1 MTTPDL
7 SYQMC
12 SRCIMDTSDPNITF
26 DAEGVCSHCHRYQ
39 KKSETA
45 IIPAA
50 QRDAALQGL
59 VARIKRQGAGKRYD
73 CLIGVSGGVDST
85 YTAFLVKQLGL
96 RPLAVHLD
104 NGWNSEMAVAN
115 IESVLRVLG
124 IDLYTHVLNWE
135 EFRNLQISF
144 LKAST
149 PDSEVPSDHAI
160 VGLMR
165 RVAAKEGI
173 RYILL
178 GCNFRTEGIMP
189 KAWSDGHGDWHYI
202 RSVHRRFLNTPLS
215 NYPHYSIYQRGWY
228 QVVLRQKLVYFL
240 DYFDYD
246 KKSAMQTIEKE
257 LGYRKYDGKH
267 YESIYTR
274 FFQAYILPKKFG
286 FDKRRAHLSTLV
298 NAGQMSREEALQEM
312 KNPPCAPAQL
322 QEDYD
327 FVIKKLNLSER
338 EFEEIMNLPKK
349 KFWDYPSYSRDPL
362 MKFAVYLKQQ
372 WF

>member
-1 MTTPDL
+1 
-7 SYQMC
+7 
-12 SRCIMDTSDPNITF
+12 MDTSDPNITF
-26 DAEGVCSHCHRYQ
+26 DAQGVCSHCHRYE
-39 KKSETA
+39 KKSVTA
-45 IIPAA
+45 LIPAEH
-50 QRDAALQGL
+50 REKALQDL
-59 VARIKRQGAGKRYD
+59 VFRIKKHGQGKRYD

-149 PDSEVPSDHAI
+149 PDSEIPSDHAI

-165 RVAAKEGI
+165 RKAAEEGI
-173 RYILL
+173 RHILL

-189 KAWSDGHGDWHYI
+189 KAWSDGHGDWRYI
-202 RSVHRRFLNTPLS
+202 RSVHRQFLNTPLS
-215 NYPHYSIYQRGWY
+215 NYPHYSLYQRAWY
-228 QVVLRQKLVYFL
+228 QFVLQQKMVYFL

-246 KKSAMQTIEKE
+246 KKRALDIIEKE
-257 LGYRKYDGKH
+257 LGYRRYAGKH

-286 FDKRRAHLSTLV
+286 FDKRRAHLSTLI
-298 NAGQMSREEALQEM
+298 NAGQMSREEALEEM
-312 KNPPCAPAQL
+312 KNPPCAPEQL

-327 FVIKKLNLSER
+327 FVIKKLNLSAP
-338 EFEEIMNLPKK
+338 EFEGIMGLPKK
-349 KFWDYPSYSRDPL
+349 TFWDYPSYERGIL
-362 MKFAVYLKQQ
+362 MKGAVYLKQR
-372 WF
+372 FS